1 MADLRGTTN
10 PNNTNCTLILSLHRN
25 NGDLILQHYEFELD
39 TISNRLL
46 FPEQGDGAGDDG
58 ERQRD
63 DDAGGPE
70 CGA

>member
-1 MADLRGTTN
+1 MSSWQLAVGSF
-10 PNNTNCTLILSLHRN
+10 LSLHRDERN
-25 NGDLILQHYEFELD
+25 LILQHYEFELD
-39 TISNRLL
+39 TISNGLL